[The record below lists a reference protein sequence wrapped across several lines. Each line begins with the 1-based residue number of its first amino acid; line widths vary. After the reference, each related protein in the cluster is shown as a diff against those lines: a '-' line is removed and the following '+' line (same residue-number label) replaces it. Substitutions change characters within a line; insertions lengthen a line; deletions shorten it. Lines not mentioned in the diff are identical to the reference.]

1 MVKYL
6 SVAFFINLI
15 LFSLYSYWISNAMKR
30 LSNLVPKEL
39 PPLIVS
45 IKTEKVKFEE
55 LKKRNLEKKR
65 QYVSTVNRNTAKKLT
80 PKSTPPPKPSLIDSL
95 SQEIKKEFSF
105 SYRKVTTKTSATLS
119 KGGKV
124 KLFTKRKL
132 IYIPKISPIEVST
145 PPAPVEVK
153 ITVLPD
159 GRVIK
164 AVLIKKSGNPKI
176 DNLVLNFSKN
186 LRFEPIN
193 EPIIQEIYIS
203 YNFTLE

>member
-55 LKKRNLEKKR
+55 LKKRKIEKKR
-65 QYVSTVNRNTAKKLT
+65 QYVKTVNRNMVKKLT
-80 PKSTPPPKPSLIDSL
+80 SKPNSAPKPSLIDSL

-105 SYRKVTTKTSATLS
+105 AYRKVTTKTSATLS
-119 KGGKV
+119 QGGNV

-132 IYIPKISPIEVST
+132 IYIPKIGPIKVST

-176 DNLVLNFSKN
+176 DSLVLNFSKN

-203 YNFTLE
+203 YNFTLK

>member
-55 LKKRNLEKKR
+55 LKKRKIEKNR
-65 QYVSTVNRNTAKKLT
+65 RYVKTVNRNTAKNLASKPNPT
-80 PKSTPPPKPSLIDSL
+80 PKPSLIDSL

-119 KGGKV
+119 QGGNV

-132 IYIPKISPIEVST
+132 IYIPKIGPIKVST

-176 DNLVLNFSKN
+176 DSLVLNFSKN

-203 YNFTLE
+203 YNFTLK